1 MEEGTAGSRGRTRTK
16 AVSDELPQAE
26 HRDDHPTADSQA
38 PGVLL
43 STLILCAS
51 AAPRQPVRCT
61 LRTWQSLSSHHPPLV
76 LFFAAKSSL
85 GGGRHHSIRFCRISN
100 PDMVRRP
107 PTAFFTATSL
117 QLRHPGAVPS
127 LFALPPPEYM
137 KALYPL
143 ARTRHLLHPDR
154 VADPEPQ
161 LLQHSPAPPV
171 PNDRLCPHNPR
182 PHSWNSPQSH
192 EHVQRAAHD
201 PLAMQRHGQIIWGQ
215 V

>member
-1 MEEGTAGSRGRTRTK
+1 MGVSKRKKGRGIGK
-16 AVSDELPQAE
+16 EDERWRRGLRGVELGHERRLCPTSFL
-26 HRDDHPTADSQA
+26 RRSTVTTTADSQA

-51 AAPRQPVRCT
+51 AAPRQLPSGAHCALGGPC
-61 LRTWQSLSSHHPPLV
+61 LRTTRPLFCFLLRNPV
-76 LFFAAKSSL
+76 C
-85 GGGRHHSIRFCRISN
+85 GGSRHHSIRFCRISN
-100 PDMVRRP
+100 PDIVRGP

-143 ARTRHLLHPDR
+143 ARTRHLLHPDC

-161 LLQHSPAPPV
+161 LLQHSAAPPV
-171 PNDRLCPHNPR
+171 PNDRLCPHNSR
-182 PHSWNSPQSH
+182 PHSWNSP
-192 EHVQRAAHD
+192 
-201 PLAMQRHGQIIWGQ
+201 
-215 V
+215 